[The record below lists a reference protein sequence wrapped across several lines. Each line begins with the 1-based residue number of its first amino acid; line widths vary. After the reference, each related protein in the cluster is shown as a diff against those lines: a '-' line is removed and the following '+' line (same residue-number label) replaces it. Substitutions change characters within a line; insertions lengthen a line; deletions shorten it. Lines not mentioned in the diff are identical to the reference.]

1 MAAIHMINVHMI
13 NVRRSFVVTAL
24 AVIAVGSLAQVG
36 WAQFFRGGAVGGVKV
51 DVDGVLSNPQVSELK
66 ELRQA
71 WQAGLQD
78 VPADLQKPAELR
90 FVSLKRLEAEAAKA
104 QQSGQPIPDA
114 VRFMAGLTRVK
125 YVLVYPEQNDIVL
138 AGPAEGWRVDALGN
152 VVGASSG
159 QPVLL
164 LDDLMV
170 ALRAAEQANMSGISC
185 SIDPTPEGMQRL
197 QQMAGSMRAGSNPQA
212 VAHQQ
217 EQALGL
223 QKISVT
229 GVPDTSH
236 FARTLVAADFKMKRL
251 GMGFERAPVDGM
263 PSFLDMFSART
274 AGLQNMMPRW
284 WLAPNYEPIR
294 RDADGLA
301 WELRGTGVKCLT
313 EQDMMTAG
321 GGRQHTGQGDEVAE
335 KWANNFTGKFAELAR
350 EDSTFG
356 QLRNA
361 MDLSVVSA
369 LLAKENLTQFAGLE
383 MPQLTVGVALEEYPA
398 PKAVA
403 SQASLVKKGRNWLI
417 SVSGGVQ
424 IFPWQVADRTEVASD
439 VASVRPQREA
449 ADGEGWYW

>member
-1 MAAIHMINVHMI
+1 MTFLPMINL
-13 NVRRSFVVTAL
+13 RRSFIVAAL
-24 AVIAVGSLAQVG
+24 VFIAVGSLARVG
-36 WAQFFRGGAVGGVKV
+36 SAQFFRGGAVGGVKV

-66 ELRQA
+66 QLRQA

-78 VPADLQKPAELR
+78 VPEDLQKATDLR
-90 FVSLKRLEAEAAKA
+90 FVSLKRLEAAAAQA
-104 QQSGQPIPDA
+104 QQAGTPIPDA
-114 VRFMAGLTRVK
+114 VRFLAGLTRVK

-138 AGPAEGWRVDALGN
+138 AGPAEGWRVDAMGN

-170 ALRAAEQANMSGISC
+170 ALRVAEQANMSGISC
-185 SIDPTPEGMQRL
+185 SIDPTPEGMQKL
-197 QQMAGSMRAGSNPQA
+197 QQMAGSFAAGSNPRT
-212 VAHQQ
+212 VARQQ

-223 QKISVT
+223 QKITVT

-263 PSFLDMFSART
+263 PSFLDMFTGREP
-274 AGLQNMMPRW
+274 GLQNMMPRW

-301 WELRGTGVKCLT
+301 WELRGTGVKCMT
-313 EQDMMTAG
+313 EQDLMTAG
-321 GGRQHTGQGDEVAE
+321 GGREHTGQGDEVAE
-335 KWANNFTGKFAELAR
+335 KWSQNFTEKFEELAR
-350 EDSTFG
+350 EDSAFG
-356 QLRNA
+356 QLRNV
-361 MDLSVVSA
+361 MDLSVVAA
-369 LLAKENLTQFAGLE
+369 LMAKENLTQFAGLE
-383 MPQLTVGVALEEYPA
+383 MPQLTAGVALEDYPA

-403 SQASLVKKGRNWLI
+403 SQASLVKKRGSWLI

-424 IFPWQVADRTEVASD
+424 IFPWQVADRTEVAND
-439 VASVRPQREA
+439 LAAVRPQREA
-449 ADGEGWYW
+449 AESAGWYW